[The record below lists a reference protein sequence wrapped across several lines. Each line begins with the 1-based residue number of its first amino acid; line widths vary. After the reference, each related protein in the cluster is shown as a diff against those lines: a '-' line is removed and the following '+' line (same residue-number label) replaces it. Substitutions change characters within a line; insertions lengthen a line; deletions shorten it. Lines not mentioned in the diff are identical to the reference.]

1 LSIGLFLLCLK
12 QRLPTPL
19 KQRAPTADQKQVDP
33 IRAGQQGQGKV
44 TAEELAAP
52 AVYLLCE

>member
-1 LSIGLFLLCLK
+1 
-12 QRLPTPL
+12 
-19 KQRAPTADQKQVDP
+19 VDP

-52 AVYLLCE
+52 AVYLLCEWMEENILSGFFEYMIF